1 MIIDEKFKSKIAAWR
16 HSFHRHPELGFE
28 EVETAEKVKQILES
42 FGLEVHKGFG
52 GTGLVASLK
61 VGGGTKVIGLRAD
74 MDALGISEVA
84 PGRAHISQIEGKMHA
99 CGHDGHMA
107 MVLGAADLLCSR
119 LDFDGT
125 VRFIFQPA
133 EEHGRGA
140 KAMIADGL
148 FEKFPVDSIYGVHNM
163 PGIPAGKF
171 ATRVGGFLASE
182 DNFVIRIKGVGTHAA
197 RPHMGV
203 DPIVI
208 GSQIVLALQTVVS
221 RNVDPSLQAVVSCT
235 EFITDG
241 IRNAVPS
248 NVIIKGDTRSFHP
261 EVQALLQKRMREI
274 CEGICASF
282 GATCEF
288 EYTHEF
294 EITTNWSDST
304 NLAVDAAQRIVG
316 AENVDGNASVLM
328 GSEDF
333 GAFTKIVPGN
343 FMLIGNGAGDEEG
356 SVTLHNEKY
365 DFNDKILVTGAHYFA
380 EIVRLSLPLA

>member
-1 MIIDEKFKSKIAAWR
+1 MIVDDAFQSKIAVWR

-28 EVETAEKVKQILES
+28 EVRTAEKVKRVLE
-42 FGLEVHKGFG
+42 GLGLQVHEGFG
-52 GTGLVASLK
+52 GTGLVASLSVGDGSK
-61 VGGGTKVIGLRAD
+61 VVGIRAD

-84 PGRAHISQIEGKMHA
+84 PGRAHASQIEGKMHA

-119 LDFDGT
+119 RDFNGT

-140 KAMIADGL
+140 KAMMADGL

-163 PGIPAGKF
+163 PGIPTGKF

-182 DNFVIRIKGVGTHAA
+182 DNFVIKIKGVGTHAA
-197 RPHMGV
+197 RPHMGI

-221 RNVDPSLQAVVSCT
+221 RNVDPALQAVVSCT

-261 EVQALLQKRMREI
+261 EVQAILKKRMREI

-282 GATCEF
+282 GATCDF

-294 EITTNWSDST
+294 EITNNWPENTD
-304 NLAVDAAQRIVG
+304 LAVEAARRIVG
-316 AENVDGNASVLM
+316 AENVNGDAAVLM

-333 GAFTKIVPGN
+333 GAFTKVVPGN
-343 FMLIGNGAGDEEG
+343 FMLIGNGAGEEEG
-356 SVTLHNEKY
+356 STTLHNEGY

-380 EIVRLSLPLA
+380 EIVRLSLPRV